1 MPTERAQ
8 SQERRRHSRL
18 PYALALLVMGA
29 LIVVAWLAQGTFRP
43 VVAGEPAPDFQ
54 VTNLAGE
61 PVHLSD
67 YRGKVVLLNVWATW
81 CAPCRV
87 EMPSLERLYHQVRQ
101 MPGGEDFE
109 ILAVSVDASVENP
122 DPLGRGVKA
131 QDLEAFA
138 KELSLTFPILHD
150 APGRLQTLY
159 QTTGVP
165 ESFIVD
171 RDGLIFQK
179 FGGPDEWDAPKHLE
193 LIRRLLEG

>member
-81 CAPCRV
+81 CGNALAGSGLTKPCT
-87 EMPSLERLYHQVRQ
+87 
-101 MPGGEDFE
+101 PG
-109 ILAVSVDASVENP
+109 AW
-122 DPLGRGVKA
+122 PLG
-131 QDLEAFA
+131 D
-138 KELSLTFPILHD
+138 S
-150 APGRLQTLY
+150 APRLPPT
-159 QTTGVP
+159 
-165 ESFIVD
+165 
-171 RDGLIFQK
+171 
-179 FGGPDEWDAPKHLE
+179 
-193 LIRRLLEG
+193 